1 MTTARRPTATERRRR
16 QVRGVAL
23 IISVAM
29 VAVFLLPVLGLL
41 G

>member
-1 MTTARRPTATERRRR
+1 MTGPYRPAAERRRR
-16 QVRGVAL
+16 QVRTVAL
-23 IISVAM
+23 VIAVAM